1 MVFNMYLLYL
11 TTYYILIIYLLYT
24 LNVLIAPRLLALVA
38 SRLQHELILFFVV
51 VVAEIRFYCIVLYP
65 CCKAK

>member
-1 MVFNMYLLYL
+1 MYLLYL

-24 LNVLIAPRLLALVA
+24 LNILTAPRLLALVA
-38 SRLQHELILFFVV
+38 SRPSAWTDFFVV
-51 VVAEIRFYCIVLYP
+51 VVVESRFYCIVLYP